1 MNLPGWLWCIKL
13 PSLYMLAPIN
23 KLKKTL
29 LVFIY
34 NHESK
39 SGLSLSQNYNQPTL
53 GEEDVYNHRCIS
65 PKCFHSH
72 MSIYHFKGCLEHH
85 EASCLERNVSTVMH
99 SSHHRNIPHSVW
111 RRGFQAKLWHVF
123 FHNRLLLSGF
133 SASHSTAESRPM
145 CATHIGC
152 P

>member
-1 MNLPGWLWCIKL
+1 MYSTTLSAQAGT
-13 PSLYMLAPIN
+13 N
-23 KLKKTL
+23 KQKKKQKKPKTL

-34 NHESK
+34 NHKSK
-39 SGLSLSQNYNQPTL
+39 SSLSLTKFQPT
-53 GEEDVYNHRCIS
+53 EEDVYNNGCIS

-72 MSIYHFKGCLEHH
+72 MSIYHFEGCLEHH
-85 EASCLERNVSTVMH
+85 ETSCPERNVSTVMH

-145 CATHIGC
+145 CATHTGC